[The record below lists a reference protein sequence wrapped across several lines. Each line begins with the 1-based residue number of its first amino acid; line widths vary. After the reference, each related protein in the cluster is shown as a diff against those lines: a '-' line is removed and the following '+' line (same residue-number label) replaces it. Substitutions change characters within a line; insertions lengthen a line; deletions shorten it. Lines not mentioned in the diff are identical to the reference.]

1 MIIFRALR
9 KRKKTSFHLFLLSNF
24 QGNSKKDFG
33 EKKSSIFFFFL
44 TGFFPLL
51 TANQKAEESSGM
63 AGLQTI

>member
-9 KRKKTSFHLFLLSNF
+9 KRKNTSFHLFLLSNF

-33 EKKSSIFFFFL
+33 EKKSSIFFFL